1 MTGHLAPVST
11 AFDKEPLFA
20 LRDSELSY
28 LIGMLGT
35 HFDRNDTLDRE
46 TLLRYV
52 EEAGAL

>member
-28 LIGMLGT
+28 LIGMLGS

>member
-1 MTGHLAPVST
+1 MSLLEG
-11 AFDKEPLFA
+11 A
-20 LRDSELSY
+20 LGS
-28 LIGMLGT
+28 